1 MQDVDNEP
9 FIKRTIQKN
18 LNQINRFLLK
28 IRFDIWWNE
37 KDLVLLHQTHKKN
50 DDETLLVDIYS
61 MPAGDDG
68 LCKRCQASVC
78 EA

>member
-37 KDLVLLHQTHKKN
+37 KDLVLLHQTQKRN
-50 DDETLLVDIYS
+50 DDETVFVDIYS
-61 MPAGDDG
+61 MSADYDG

>member
-1 MQDVDNEP
+1 MQDVDNEL

-37 KDLVLLHQTHKKN
+37 KDLVLLHQTQKK
-50 DDETLLVDIYS
+50 
-61 MPAGDDG
+61 
-68 LCKRCQASVC
+68 K
-78 EA
+78 